1 MNNTTSIENKY
12 VTKQYLQTYFTE
24 KKFDATRASNLVSSL
39 AAKGYTIEG
48 YNDQPKKETNP
59 VKEVAQGLGKAV
71 LGGALNLGST
81 AQAYGGAAVGYALDR
96 ATPNTPNRSYAENL
110 ANTTAAVKEQN
121 NPWNNVITGQD
132 TQVRDLST
140 ATGLKQAAGDALATG
155 ANFIG
160 IGKAAAGAKGILQAG
175 KAGAAIGGTSALG
188 NSMEDA
194 NKGIGEN
201 LTDAALG
208 AGTGFALGAGAT
220 AAIKGVGAAAKLSK
234 KGVAKGKEGISPTP
248 TFEKALGEVSIAK
261 KVSQL
266 PKFEKALS
274 AIDTKDVKTFSELN
288 DKFKKAIPDLAAKVD
303 NELLKDINT
312 YKIQDLLIPQ
322 KTKGGKEI
330 KVDYITRSLDGL
342 KDLYTKLGD
351 DVAKADIEEFA
362 NKAETVGLTRK
373 EVNDLARLYN
383 TEYGSKAFTATGD
396 IKTGFNA
403 ELYESTRKG
412 LKDIARN
419 GLGGD
424 EAKALDDKLTA
435 VYDAQKLTEKNTD
448 AVNAL
453 KQRIEEKGWIG
464 KGIRGAFEL
473 SDLFTGGA
481 VRAVRDTVL
490 ARGNAQKLQNVLELE
505 NKLQKNLEV
514 INKAIKAPTEAK
526 AVEILNTLPKEKVN
540 SPTDLFSEAKKYKSA
555 EEFIKS
561 RIFTNEELVKKG
573 LSKEEVSRYRE
584 VVDKQLPINK
594 TTFLDKTKGQFN
606 SIREVGGYKVR
617 ARMYDN
623 NPWQIVEDLAE
634 IGDGESF
641 RSAKSIKEFRTRDE
655 LWKYIK
661 DNPKSQLTDLWNKAQ
676 GKSPKK

>member
-1 MNNTTSIENKY
+1 MANLKQAFEYAAANPNSDFANNLKQLAASGSLDQEAQKFGIDLTAFKPKAVEPTVVDKLKQRGSNVATSIVEQAN
-12 VTKQYLQTYFTE
+12 VL
-24 KKFDATRASNLVSSL
+24 SNTNNPLE
-39 AAKGYTIEG
+39 AAKAVGRGILR
-48 YNDQPKKETNP
+48 P
-59 VKEVAQGLGKAV
+59 VGEVAGAGVDIVNAGINAADEATGNVASTAIKKGLTAILNTPQGQEGLATAEQGVDKYNQWKAANPEIAKDLEAVVNIANIIPVGKAV
-71 LGGALNLGST
+71 GA
-81 AQAYGGAAVGYALDR
+81 
-96 ATPNTPNRSYAENL
+96 
-110 ANTTAAVKEQN
+110 
-121 NPWNNVITGQD
+121 
-132 TQVRDLST
+132 
-140 ATGLKQAAGDALATG
+140 
-155 ANFIG
+155 
-160 IGKAAAGAKGILQAG
+160 IGKGAVEAVPKVA
-175 KAGAAIGGTSALG
+175 
-188 NSMEDA
+188 
-194 NKGIGEN
+194 
-201 LTDAALG
+201 
-208 AGTGFALGAGAT
+208 
-220 AAIKGVGAAAKLSK
+220 
-234 KGVAKGKEGISPTP
+234 KGVAKGANEAVDVVKEGISPTP

-424 EAKALDDKLTA
+424 KAKALDDKLTA

-505 NKLQKNLEV
+505 NKLKKNLEV
-514 INKAIKAPTEAK
+514 INKAMKAKTEKEATD
-526 AVEILNTLPKEKVN
+526 ILNSL
-540 SPTDLFSEAKKYKSA
+540 SPTKTIYHGTSEKYDV
-555 EEFIKS
+555 F
-561 RIFTNEELVKKG
+561 
-573 LSKEEVSRYRE
+573 
-584 VVDKQLPINK
+584 
-594 TTFLDKTKGQFN
+594 DKTKVKNTQWGQALYATDLK
-606 SIREVGGYKVR
+606 EVASAYGDTVKEFKVSKPLLNVKEIGGATGYFELAKEIYKKETGKDF
-617 ARMYDN
+617 MPSLGTFKKDE
-623 NPWQIVEDLAE
+623 NPWYLFKEVNSKKNIDLKNKVNKFISEKYNVVGLE
-634 IGDGESF
+634 IPQSSGGSTFVIFDPEN
-641 RSAKSIKEFRTRDE
+641 I
-655 LWKYIK
+655 
-661 DNPKSQLTDLWNKAQ
+661 
-676 GKSPKK
+676 